1 MITNKVQATYLFGE
15 QQNPFPGLRAFGI
28 EESHLFFGREGQSEV
43 ILEYLARNHFA
54 AVTGASGSG
63 KSSLIYC
70 GLIPVLFGGF
80 VAGAGSSWR
89 IIATRPGNQ
98 PVRNLAE
105 AIADSET
112 QGYENAE
119 NKVETYRNLVYALLR
134 RNSFGLIEAVSQ
146 MQLQKGENLL
156 LVIDQF
162 EELFRFKDSRDD
174 TVTTL
179 NETEAFIK
187 LLVNSV
193 RQRKLPIYIVLT
205 MRSDFVGEC
214 SQFQELTTLIN
225 DSNYLVPQMTRDDFS
240 RAILGPIAVKGM
252 EIDPQLY
259 QEILN
264 SISEGSDQ
272 LPVLQHVM
280 MRTWE
285 FWQKYNESGTPLR
298 LRDYEAAGK
307 MENALSMHANE
318 AFEVLSEEGKRI
330 CKSMF
335 KTLTEKSTDNK
346 GIRHPATVKEI
357 ADVAQA
363 QIEEVIKVINEFR
376 SRGRSFVTPAE
387 NIELNEQVVID
398 ISHESLM
405 RVWDRLRGW
414 VEEETNSVQMYLRLS
429 EASSLYQ
436 LGKTSLWRPPDLQLA
451 LNWKKTQQPSLAWA
465 KKYNPAFEKVMVFLD
480 ASEKKFLQ
488 EEQNKIK
495 LQRRTLNRTRRF
507 ASIMGFVAIVF
518 LLLTAFAIS
527 QWGEARNQRERAEVY
542 ASIMEQQ
549 KNIAV
554 EEKDV
559 KELERLRATIEKDSA
574 EKAQMSALLRLSEVR
589 EEANEAHE
597 MVVEATQKSEVFQK
611 TSEQARLERELA
623 ERTAKQALEEQS
635 RAEQA
640 TSIEKRTRMLTTA
653 QTMAIKAMQTENKD
667 LKGLLA
673 YQAYRFNEQYKGP
686 DNNPDVFRGLYN
698 VMTSFQGV
706 DYNALKGHEGSVKS
720 LAFVPSQNIVY
731 SSGADGNIIRWD
743 LNQGSKKGTTL
754 KHNNFS
760 NRSLAISSNG
770 RWLACGT
777 GTSIIQVFN
786 LNQPS
791 TDPQQFEAHKGAV
804 VDLDFISGKDILIS
818 VGSDKSVILWN
829 LLTDEK
835 RTIVT
840 HSSRIRTIYL
850 SKDGSYI
857 FGGTDDG
864 KLIRWNIANGE
875 AKEIYDNKQQAI
887 NALCMNSSGSR
898 LAIGDISGNII
909 IIDPSTSKKISQV
922 KGHSARI
929 QDIAYSPDNSQ
940 LATSSYDGTIRIWN
954 AGKLSESPVLITEHE
969 SWALAI
975 AFSPDGRTLVTSSEK
990 GVIYYWATRAKYMAE
1005 QICNNV
1011 SRNFT
1016 DQEWDI
1022 YVGMDVDYQK
1032 TCSNRE

>member
-1 MITNKVQATYLFGE
+1 
-15 QQNPFPGLRAFGI
+15 
-28 EESHLFFGREGQSEV
+28 
-43 ILEYLARNHFA
+43 
-54 AVTGASGSG
+54 
-63 KSSLIYC
+63 
-70 GLIPVLFGGF
+70 
-80 VAGAGSSWR
+80 
-89 IIATRPGNQ
+89 
-98 PVRNLAE
+98 
-105 AIADSET
+105 
-112 QGYENAE
+112 
-119 NKVETYRNLVYALLR
+119 
-134 RNSFGLIEAVSQ
+134 
-146 MQLQKGENLL
+146 
-156 LVIDQF
+156 
-162 EELFRFKDSRDD
+162 
-174 TVTTL
+174 
-179 NETEAFIK
+179 
-187 LLVNSV
+187 
-193 RQRKLPIYIVLT
+193 
-205 MRSDFVGEC
+205 
-214 SQFQELTTLIN
+214 
-225 DSNYLVPQMTRDDFS
+225 
-240 RAILGPIAVKGM
+240 
-252 EIDPQLY
+252 
-259 QEILN
+259 
-264 SISEGSDQ
+264 
-272 LPVLQHVM
+272 
-280 MRTWE
+280 
-285 FWQKYNESGTPLR
+285 
-298 LRDYEAAGK
+298 
-307 MENALSMHANE
+307 
-318 AFEVLSEEGKRI
+318 
-330 CKSMF
+330 
-335 KTLTEKSTDNK
+335 
-346 GIRHPATVKEI
+346 
-357 ADVAQA
+357 
-363 QIEEVIKVINEFR
+363 
-376 SRGRSFVTPAE
+376 
-387 NIELNEQVVID
+387 
-398 ISHESLM
+398 
-405 RVWDRLRGW
+405 
-414 VEEETNSVQMYLRLS
+414 
-429 EASSLYQ
+429 
-436 LGKTSLWRPPDLQLA
+436 
-451 LNWKKTQQPSLAWA
+451 
-465 KKYNPAFEKVMVFLD
+465 
-480 ASEKKFLQ
+480 
-488 EEQNKIK
+488 
-495 LQRRTLNRTRRF
+495 
-507 ASIMGFVAIVF
+507 
-518 LLLTAFAIS
+518 
-527 QWGEARNQRERAEVY
+527 
-542 ASIMEQQ
+542 MEQQ

>member
-1 MITNKVQATYLFGE
+1 MITNKVQATYTIGE
-15 QQNPFPGLRAFGI
+15 QLNPFPGLRAFGV
-28 EESHLFFGREGQSEV
+28 EESHLFFGREGQSEI
-43 ILEYLARNHFA
+43 ILEYLAKNHFA

-70 GLIPVLFGGF
+70 GLIPILYGGF
-80 VAGAGSSWR
+80 VAGTGSDWR

-105 AIADSET
+105 AIADAET
-112 QGYENAE
+112 QLYAASEEKIN
-119 NKVETYRNLVYALLR
+119 TYRNLVYALLR
-134 RNSFGLIEAVSQ
+134 RNSFGLVEAVTQ
-146 MQLQKGENLL
+146 MQLSKGENLL
-156 LVIDQF
+156 LIIDQF
-162 EELFRFKDSRDD
+162 EELFRFKESRDN
-174 TVTTL
+174 TITTI

-187 LLVNSV
+187 LLVNAV
-193 RQRKLPIYIVLT
+193 RQRKLPIFVVLT

-214 SQFQELTTLIN
+214 SQFQDLTALIN

-240 RAILGPIAVKGM
+240 KAVLGPIAVKGSTM
-252 EIDPQLY
+252 DPQLY
-259 QEILN
+259 QEVLN

-285 FWQKYNESGTPLR
+285 FWRKYNEPGTPIR

-318 AFEVLSEEGKRI
+318 AYEVLSEEGKRI
-330 CKSMF
+330 CKGMF
-335 KTLTEKSTDNK
+335 KTLTEKSVDNK
-346 GIRHPATVKEI
+346 GIRHPATVREI
-357 ADVAQA
+357 AEVAQA
-363 QIEEVIKVINEFR
+363 QIEEVVKVINEFR
-376 SRGRSFVTPAE
+376 SRGRSFVIPAE
-387 NIELNEQVVID
+387 NIELTENTVID

-405 RVWDRLRGW
+405 RVWDRLKGW

-429 EASSLYQ
+429 EAASFYQ

-480 ASEKKFLQ
+480 ASEKKYLQ
-488 EEQNKIK
+488 EEQNKVK

-507 ASIMGFVAIVF
+507 ATFMGITAILFMF
-518 LLLTAFAIS
+518 LMAFAFS
-527 QWGEARNQRERAEVY
+527 QRKEAKKQKDRAEVY

-549 KNIAV
+549 KNLAV

-559 KELERLRATIEKDSA
+559 KELERLRAMVEKDSA
-574 EKAQMSALLRLSEVR
+574 EKSQMSALLKLNQVRVEAQEAHQMVSEVK
-589 EEANEAHE
+589 
-597 MVVEATQKSEVFQK
+597 QQSEVLQK
-611 TSEQARLERELA
+611 TTQQAQMDRELA
-623 ERTAKQALEEQS
+623 EKTAKQALEEQS

-640 TSIEKRTRMLTTA
+640 TSAEKRTRMLTTA
-653 QTMAIKAMQTENKD
+653 QTMAIKAIQTDDKD

-673 YQAYRFNEQYKGP
+673 YQAYRFNEQYNGP
-686 DNNPDVFRGLYN
+686 DNNPDVYKGLYN
-698 VMTSFQGV
+698 VLTAYQGA
-706 DYNALKGHEGSVKS
+706 DFNSLTGHEGSVKS
-720 LAFVPSQNIVY
+720 LAFLPSQNIFY

-743 LNQGSKKGTTL
+743 LNTGSKQGNVL

-786 LNQPS
+786 LNQPN
-791 TDPQQFEAHKGAV
+791 TDPRLFEAHKGAV
-804 VDLDFISGKDILIS
+804 VDLDFIDGKDILIS
-818 VGSDKSVILWN
+818 VGSDKTVIYWN
-829 LLTDEK
+829 LLTGEK

-840 HSSRIRTIYL
+840 NLTRIRAICA
-850 SKDGSYI
+850 SKDGNYV

-864 KLIRWNIANGE
+864 KLIRWDISNGD
-875 AKEIYDNKQQAI
+875 AKELYDNRQQAI
-887 NALCMNSSGSR
+887 NALSLNGTGTRIAM
-898 LAIGDISGNII
+898 GDISGNII
-909 IIDPSTSKKISQV
+909 IIESAAGKRIAQV
-922 KGHSARI
+922 KGHTARI

-954 AGKLSESPVLITEHE
+954 ASRLSENPVVITEHE

-975 AFSPDGRTLVTSSEK
+975 AFSPDGRTLVSSSEK
-990 GVIYYWATRAKYMAE
+990 GVVFYWPSRTKYMAD
-1005 QICNNV
+1005 QICNFV
-1011 SRNFT
+1011 TRNFT

-1022 YVGMDVDYQK
+1022 YVGMDIDYQK